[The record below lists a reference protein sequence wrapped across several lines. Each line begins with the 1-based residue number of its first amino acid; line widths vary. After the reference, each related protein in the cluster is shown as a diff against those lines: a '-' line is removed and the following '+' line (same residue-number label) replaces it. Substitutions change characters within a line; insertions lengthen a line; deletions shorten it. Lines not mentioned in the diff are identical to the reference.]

1 MPNNFDK
8 AVLNKIKSVWDNTI
22 YSNIAV
28 TYQNVMDS
36 TTTPNKELS
45 LPLINIYR
53 PEGFEPRENQT
64 ITARL
69 QGIPIVC
76 KEEGEEEVT
85 YTARF
90 IFATLQYQIDLFGT
104 STEML
109 DELAKDIVHM
119 MSLAPTVTVTQTDR
133 TGKYEYT
140 ETYQLNHSQGPRDV
154 SEFDE
159 GQRLHRYVMV
169 YTIDT
174 ARLVNFRAITRVD
187 GVKIDADIV
196 KDDGTKL
203 PIINIEKD

>member
-1 MPNNFDK
+1 MPNNFDR

-36 TTTPNKELS
+36 TTTPNKELR

-133 TGKYEYT
+133 TG
-140 ETYQLNHSQGPRDV
+140 V
-154 SEFDE
+154 S
-159 GQRLHRYVMV
+159 
-169 YTIDT
+169 
-174 ARLVNFRAITRVD
+174 
-187 GVKIDADIV
+187 
-196 KDDGTKL
+196 
-203 PIINIEKD
+203 

>member
-1 MPNNFDK
+1 MK
-8 AVLNKIKSVWDNTI
+8 KKKKITI
-22 YSNIAV
+22 II
-28 TYQNVMDS
+28 
-36 TTTPNKELS
+36 
-45 LPLINIYR
+45 PLINIYR
-53 PEGFEPRENQT
+53 PEGFEHRENQT

-76 KEEGEEEVT
+76 KEEGEEEVN

-90 IFATLQYQIDLFGT
+90 IFATLQYQLDLFGT

-109 DELAKDIVHM
+109 DEIAKDIAHM
-119 MSLAPTVTVTQTDR
+119 MSLAPMVTVTQTDR

-140 ETYQLNHSQGPRDV
+140 ETYQLNYSQGPRDV

-187 GVKIDADIV
+187 GVKIDVDIV
-196 KDDGTKL
+196 EDDGTKL